1 MSRYY
6 LVAILLVVLFAS
18 VGLYG
23 LHSHASRNVDAAS
36 VAVPE
41 PTPTSYVYLP
51 LILKNYTGACT
62 PGGTVTDP
70 AGDVPFPYIDVV
82 LMHTTLTGESLQGQ
96 LTFVDLPSELTFNRV
111 GVPSGYAEY
120 MWEIWVDVD
129 DNTQTGCTWPG
140 LEGAEYA
147 ITAAHFVFTPDSP
160 VTQPIEEGVE
170 TIVYQW
176 NPVSGSMRY
185 LSDAIISVNANNEVM
200 TLTGNIPGI
209 LSTSRVFFDTYDSN
223 PGGSPEEDE
232 SSCAATSGAGLG
244 ALTIY
249 GEESGRGFRLLSSE
263 Q

>member
-1 MSRYY
+1 MRRYY
-6 LVAILLVVLFAS
+6 LVAILLLVLFLS

-23 LHSHASRNVDAAS
+23 LHSHTPRNVDAAP

-41 PTPTSYVYLP
+41 PASTSYVCLP

-111 GVPSGYAEY
+111 GVPSGYVEY
-120 MWEIWVDVD
+120 MWDIWVDVD

-147 ITAAHFVFTPDSP
+147 IWAVHDVWTPDSP
-160 VTQPIEEGVE
+160 VTQPIQDGVQ
-170 TIVYQW
+170 TSVFQYD
-176 NPVSGSMRY
+176 PVNDSMSY
-185 LSDAIISVNANNEVM
+185 LSDAIISVDADNEVM

-209 LSTSRVFFDTYDSN
+209 SPTSRVLFYTYDYN
-223 PGGSPEEDE
+223 PGGFSEQDE